1 MIFLLI
7 ELRRKKE
14 MKKFEQYS
22 KEELIN
28 LCDHQQEVIGELQ
41 FVMQVVST
49 SILAICAVSLFFA
62 FEMIIH

>member
-1 MIFLLI
+1 
-7 ELRRKKE
+7 